1 MSEIAETVWSQWP
14 DLIIPPGFQKLSIA
28 DYPLDTSDLSA
39 ITIYIP
45 PYMTGVEYLEPIK
58 EMSNLKIVQV
68 PNAGYEDVLPYIHGG
83 ITLCNARGVHNASTA
98 ELAVGLAIAI
108 KRGFPEFVRAQ
119 DQGLWNHIRKGSLND
134 SKIGIVGA
142 GSIGQTLISYLK
154 PYDVEITTFSRS
166 GANGSLTIDK
176 LDKHLP
182 EFDLLFLILPLSEE
196 SKHLINK
203 RRLALMKDGSTL
215 INVARGGIV
224 DTDALVAEL
233 NSGRIYAALDVTD
246 PEPLPH
252 DHPLWKAKNTLITP
266 HVGGD
271 SQAFEKRGKRFV
283 EEQLQRIASGVDL
296 INVID
301 VTKLRQSIHFGGD
314 NLFTV
319 NT

>member
-1 MSEIAETVWSQWP
+1 MSQFSQTVWSQWS
-14 DLIIPPGFQKLSIA
+14 DLVVPSGFRRLSIA
-28 DYPLDTSDLSA
+28 DYPLTTSDLSA

-45 PYMTGVEYLEPIK
+45 PYMTGVEFLEPIK
-58 EMSNLKIVQV
+58 QMSNLKIVQV
-68 PNAGYEDVLPYIHGG
+68 PNAGYEDALPYIRSD

-108 KRGFPEFVRAQ
+108 KRGFPDFIRAQ
-119 DQGLWNHIRKGSLND
+119 DLGQWSHKRMGSLND

-142 GSIGQTLISYLK
+142 GSIGQTLVSYLK

-166 GANGSLTIDK
+166 GLNGSLTIDK
-176 LDKHLP
+176 LDEHLP
-182 EFDLLFLILPLSEE
+182 ELDVIFLILPLNAQ
-196 SKHLINK
+196 SKHLMD
-203 RRLALMKDGSTL
+203 RHRLALMKDGATL
-215 INVARGGIV
+215 VNVARGGVV

-252 DHPLWKAKNTLITP
+252 NHPLWSAKNILITP

-283 EEQLQRIASGVDL
+283 EEQLQRIASGVEL

-301 VTKLRQSIHFGGD
+301 LKKLQ
-314 NLFTV
+314 
-319 NT
+319 